1 MSGYLP
7 KAESQYNNSQ
17 YDRSKGEYMKMKL
30 GARFFSA
37 LTLLICLLILPRPNF
52 ASAQDS
58 LPLAAELAP
67 TILVK
72 WMQLLY
78 DRIEVEKI
86 SAPAASRLYAYA
98 GVTSYQSILPG
109 MPEGISMSGQV
120 TALPDMPYI
129 DEEKSY
135 DWISVAN
142 GALSTVFGGL
152 FPETATDT
160 QKAITA
166 LRDSEAKARA
176 NALDEQVVEDSLAYG
191 DEVAAVILEWVASD
205 NFAETRTMT
214 WEIPTGDPSYWVT
227 TSEGMKAVEP
237 FWGQIRP
244 FALYS
249 ADACAVQPNLA
260 FEETRGSSFYAQALE
275 VKTTGD
281 NLTNEQKDIARFWVD
296 TPGQTGTPAGHW
308 VLIENQ
314 IVDILDLKLERAS
327 MMYALVGLS
336 LGDAFISAWSLK
348 YQINLLRPETY
359 IQTYIDKNWQPFI
372 ASPGFPEYP
381 SGHSVVSE
389 AAAEVLTGM
398 FGTVAFTDRSG
409 RKHNLGERSFT
420 SFEAAATEAA
430 ISRLYGGI
438 HYRAAIENGMRQ
450 GRCIGRNVLDYI
462 SLRSQPQGE

>member
-1 MSGYLP
+1 MKTIWRIALLSIMTLALGLLVLP
-7 KAESQYNNSQ
+7 QSNRALAQETFVPAGELES
-17 YDRSKGEYMKMKL
+17 
-30 GARFFSA
+30 
-37 LTLLICLLILPRPNF
+37 
-52 ASAQDS
+52 
-58 LPLAAELAP
+58 

-78 DRIEVEKI
+78 DRVEAEKV

-98 GVTSYQSILPG
+98 GITGYQSILPG
-109 MPEGISMSGQV
+109 MPDGISMSGQL
-120 TALPDMPYI
+120 TSLPDMPQP
-129 DEEKSY
+129 DEGQTY
-135 DWISVAN
+135 DWVSVAN
-142 GALSTVFGGL
+142 GSLSTVISGL
-152 FPETATDT
+152 FPKTATDT
-160 QKAITA
+160 QKAVKQ
-166 LRDSEAKARA
+166 LRDSEAQARQSKIDPTVVKA
-176 NALDEQVVEDSLAYG
+176 SLAYG
-191 DEVAAVILEWVASD
+191 ETVAVTLLDWVSTD
-205 NFAETRTMT
+205 NFTETRSMK
-214 WEIPTGDPSYWVT
+214 WETPKGDPSLWVIT
-227 TSEGMKAVEP
+227 AKDMKSVEP

-249 ADACAVQPNLA
+249 ADACAVQPNLTFDSKKDSA
-260 FEETRGSSFYAQALE
+260 FYMQALE
-275 VKTTGD
+275 VKTIGD
-281 NLTNEQKDIARFWVD
+281 NLTKEQKDIARFWVD

-314 IVDILDLKLERAS
+314 LADILDLKLERAS
-327 MMYALVGLS
+327 MMYALVGIG
-336 LGDAFISAWSLK
+336 LGDSFISAWSLK
-348 YQINLLRPETY
+348 YQINLIRPVSY
-359 IQTYIDKNWQPFI
+359 IQKYIDPNWQSFI

-398 FGTVAFTDRSG
+398 FGTIAFTDRSG
-409 RKHNLGERSFT
+409 QKHNLGERSFT

>member
-1 MSGYLP
+1 MKSNLKVLTTLSLLLYVF
-7 KAESQYNNSQ
+7 AF
-17 YDRSKGEYMKMKL
+17 SKP
-30 GARFFSA
+30 F
-37 LTLLICLLILPRPNF
+37 TTT
-52 ASAQDS
+52 AQDS
-58 LPLAAELAP
+58 LPLAADLEP

-78 DRIEVEKI
+78 DRIEAEKI

-98 GVTSYQSILPG
+98 GVTAYQSILPG
-109 MPEGISMSGQV
+109 MPDGISMSGQV
-120 TALPDMPYI
+120 TALPDMPWI

-135 DWISVAN
+135 DWISVEN
-142 GALSTVFGGL
+142 GALSTVFAGL
-152 FPETATDT
+152 FPETAADT
-160 QKAITA
+160 QNAITA
-166 LRDSEAKARA
+166 LRDAEAKARIG
-176 NALDEQVVEDSLAYG
+176 ALDEQTVEDSLAYG
-191 DEVAAVILEWVASD
+191 EEVAAVILEWVASD

-214 WEIPTGDPSYWVT
+214 WDIPAGDPSLWVIT
-227 TSEGMKAVEP
+227 AEGMKPVEP

-249 ADACAVQPNLA
+249 ADACAVQPNLT
-260 FEETRGSSFYAQALE
+260 FEETDGSSFYLQALE
-275 VKTTGD
+275 VKETGD

-296 TPGQTGTPAGHW
+296 TPGETGTPAGHW
-308 VLIENQ
+308 ILIENQ
-314 IVDILDLKLERAS
+314 VIDILDLKLERAS
-327 MMYALVGLS
+327 MMYGLVGLA
-336 LGDAFISAWSLK
+336 LGDSFISAWSLK
-348 YQINLLRPETY
+348 YQVNLLRPVTY
-359 IQTYIDKNWQPFI
+359 IQNYIDKNWKPFI

-462 SLRSQPQGE
+462 TLRSQPQGE